1 MIWLIIVTLFA
12 GSLFLIF
19 CAAYGIVKLKNNPLE
34 HYVRRVLISAA
45 LAMTSNAAAAIMPGE
60 TSALLVF
67 GIYNIFETFT
77 IISLLSF
84 ARHYMGHS
92 NGLGK
97 AKIPIFT
104 FASADSLILL
114 LNTFFKF
121 LFKVESIQAGFGKS
135 LFRVADYGLLYGI
148 HSCFIAFMMIAVLG
162 MLLHRM
168 LIAPKAYVIKYGSVF
183 LTLFALAAL
192 SLLHLYL
199 KMKFDY
205 SIILYSAE
213 GFIIFYYSMLFVP
226 RGLMERLMFFTVAN
240 MKDGMICIDI
250 DGRIVHAN
258 KPAKDFCE
266 ANIDVQTL
274 EEQVKR
280 WKKENVDVESS
291 VHIWETTQRIAG
303 EKHYYT
309 IEYRRIF
316 DSSAKYLG
324 SFFLVHD
331 RTEEV
336 LKFNAEKYRATH
348 DKLTGLYNK
357 EYFYELVEKLLQ
369 NNPAEKYNIIVTDVK
384 NFKIVNDVFGVEEGD
399 RLLKKISEITMKFG
413 GKYCIYGRLTGDRFA
428 LCIPQKRYSEE
439 KLLSCYS
446 AADSFFENASF
457 KTHIHI
463 GVYEITDR
471 NLRVSVMCDR
481 ANLAISTIKDSFRSR
496 VAYYQSE
503 LRENFIG
510 DHRIISE
517 FETSIANE
525 HFRPYIQ
532 PQIAAN
538 GSIRGGETLV
548 RWIHPEEG
556 MIPPDKF
563 IRILEQTGLISR
575 LDKYMWELAC
585 VQLKR
590 WTEMGLKK
598 SYLSI
603 NISQKDFYLLD
614 VFEIIT
620 SLVQKYEIEPKR
632 LHLEVT
638 ETAIMD
644 NPKNHL
650 RLIARLR
657 KYGFIVEIDDFG
669 SGYSSLNMLKDLD
682 ADVLKIDMGF
692 LQKTQNQEKSRT
704 ILKMIISLAKSL
716 NMEVITEGVET
727 IEQVKFL
734 AEYGCDIYQGYYFA
748 KPMTVDEF
756 ESGYLNKRFRMKD
769 SNKK

>member
-1 MIWLIIVTLFA
+1 MFWLMIGTMFA
-12 GSLFLIF
+12 GSFFLIF
-19 CAAYGIVKLKNNPLE
+19 CTAYGIVKLKNNPLE
-34 HYVRRVLISAA
+34 HYVRRVLSCAA
-45 LAMTSNAAAAIMPGE
+45 VVTAANAAAALMPGE

-77 IISLLSF
+77 VMSLLSF
-84 ARHYMGHS
+84 VRHYLGHTD
-92 NGLGK
+92 GLGK
-97 AKIPIFT
+97 IRLPIFII
-104 FASADSLILL
+104 AAADSLIML
-114 LNTFFKF
+114 LNTFCKI
-121 LFKVESIQAGFGKS
+121 LFKVERFEAGFGKS
-135 LFRVADYGLLYGI
+135 FYRVADYGLLYCI
-148 HSCFIAFMMIAVLG
+148 HSGFIIFMTIAVLS

-168 LIAPKAYVIKYGSVF
+168 LVAPKAYVIKYSSVF
-183 LTLFALAAL
+183 LTLFGIAAL
-192 SLLHLYL
+192 SMLHIYL
-199 KMKFDY
+199 KLKFDY
-205 SIILYSAE
+205 SIALYSAE
-213 GFIIFYYSMLFVP
+213 GFIIFYYSMLYVP

-240 MKDGMICIDI
+240 MKDGIICIDI

-266 ANIDVQTL
+266 SDIDVQTL
-274 EEQVKR
+274 EEQVRR
-280 WKKENVDVESS
+280 WKKEDVDVETS
-291 VHIWETTQRIAG
+291 VHIWETTRRTG
-303 EKHYYT
+303 NEKHYYT
-309 IEYRRIF
+309 IEYRRIY

-324 SFFLVHD
+324 CFFLVHD

-336 LKFNAEKYRATH
+336 VKFNAEKYRATH
-348 DKLTGLYNK
+348 DKLTSLYNK
-357 EYFYELVEKLLQ
+357 EYFYELVEKLLKD
-369 NNPAEKYNIIVTDVK
+369 NPAEKYNIIVTDVK

-428 LCIPQKRYSEE
+428 LCIPRNRYSEE
-439 KLLSCYS
+439 KLLRCYS

-463 GVYEITDR
+463 GVYEVTDR

-481 ANLAISTIKDSFRSR
+481 ANLAIRTIKDSFRSR
-496 VAYYQSE
+496 VAYYQKE

-517 FETSIANE
+517 FETSIANN

-532 PQIAAN
+532 PQIAAD

-548 RWIHPEEG
+548 RWLHPDEG
-556 MIPPDKF
+556 MIRPDKF
-563 IRILEQTGLISR
+563 IKILEQTGLISR

-620 SLVQKYEIEPKR
+620 SLTQKYEIAPKR

-644 NPKNHL
+644 NPENHL
-650 RLIARLR
+650 QLIARLR

-727 IEQVKFL
+727 VEQVKFL
-734 AEYGCDIYQGYYFA
+734 AEYGCDVYQGYYFA
-748 KPMTVDEF
+748 QPMTVDEF
-756 ESGYLNKRFRMKD
+756 ENGYLNKRFRMKGGI
-769 SNKK
+769 